1 MNKHDLIML
10 ALGALAGSVVT
21 GVAGYIYVNHKYT
34 PLREINETVQELEK
48 RKNELIKQNLYTEK
62 VIKTKTQ
69 EHEKKIAELEDQE
82 LRLYDS
88 TTTKASTYSD
98 FIDEEDDALDAL
110 REDMG
115 HPEERHS
122 SYFQEDGRFV
132 IDEGNSRWDGPL
144 TDDEQA
150 EFNECEGDSDMEH
163 TVLDSI
169 RRKRYQRTIP
179 NKHMYRIN
187 EKEHQNRPDWFD
199 TITIDYYET
208 DDIFAEGTMIVNNI
222 AGLIDVTVLNHFDP
236 DGTVWCR
243 NEKLECDYEIVDHAG
258 SWQNAVMHIPEDQ
271 VAPVHKYNKELADK
285 LEE

>member
-1 MNKHDLIML
+1 MDKHDLIML

-48 RKNELIKQNLYTEK
+48 RKTELLKQNQYTEE

-69 EHEKKIAELEDQE
+69 EHEKKMAELEDE
-82 LRLYDS
+82 AIRLYES
-88 TTTKASTYSD
+88 ESIKSSAYSD

-132 IDEGNSRWDGPL
+132 IDEGNPRWDGPL

-150 EFNECEGDSDMEH
+150 EFDDCEGDSDMEH
-163 TVLDSI
+163 TVLDAV
-169 RRKRYQRTIP
+169 RRKRYHRTIP
-179 NKHMYRIN
+179 NKHMYRIDEN
-187 EKEHQNRPDWFD
+187 EHQNRPDWFD

-208 DDIFAEGTMIVNNI
+208 DDIFTEGTMIINNI

-243 NEKLECDYEIVDHAG
+243 NEKLECDYEIMNHTG
-258 SWQNAVMHIPEDQ
+258 SWQNAVMHIPEEQ
-271 VAPVHKYNKELADK
+271 VAPVRKHYKELADK

>member
-34 PLREINETVQELEK
+34 PLREINETVQKLEK
-48 RKNELIKQNLYTEK
+48 RKEELFEQNEYIDKA
-62 VIKTKTQ
+62 IKTKTQ
-69 EHEKKIAELEDQE
+69 EHEKKIAELEDKE
-82 LRLYDS
+82 LRLYNSATNNTSEYD
-88 TTTKASTYSD
+88 D

-115 HPEERHS
+115 YSEEHHS

-132 IDEGNSRWDGPL
+132 IDEGNPRWDGPL
-144 TDDEQA
+144 TDDEQS

-169 RRKRYQRTIP
+169 RRKRYHQTIP
-179 NKHMYRIN
+179 NKHVYRID
-187 EKEHQNRPDWFD
+187 EKEHQNKPDWFD

-271 VAPVHKYNKELADK
+271 VAPVHKYNKELADRI
-285 LEE
+285 EE

>member
-34 PLREINETVQELEK
+34 PLREINETVQKLEK
-48 RKNELIKQNLYTEK
+48 RKEELFEQNAYTDK

-69 EHEKKIAELEDQE
+69 EHEKKIAELEDKE
-82 LRLYDS
+82 LRLRYSATNNASAYDN
-88 TTTKASTYSD
+88 
-98 FIDEEDDALDAL
+98 FVDEEDDALDAL

-115 HPEERHS
+115 YSEEHHS

-132 IDEGNSRWDGPL
+132 IDEGNPRWDGPL

-169 RRKRYQRTIP
+169 RRKRYHQTIP
-179 NKHMYRIN
+179 NKHVYRID
-187 EKEHQNRPDWFD
+187 EKEHQNKPDWFD

-285 LEE
+285 IEE

>member
-48 RKNELIKQNLYTEK
+48 RKEELFEQNEYTDK

-69 EHEKKIAELEDQE
+69 EHEKKIAELEDKE
-82 LRLYDS
+82 LRLRYS
-88 TTTKASTYSD
+88 ATNNTSTYDDS
-98 FIDEEDDALDAL
+98 IDEEDDALDAL
-110 REDMG
+110 REDMDYSDE
-115 HPEERHS
+115 HHS

-132 IDEGNSRWDGPL
+132 IDEDNPRWDGPL
-144 TDDEQA
+144 TDEEQA
-150 EFNECEGDSDMEH
+150 EFDECEGDSDMEH

-169 RRKRYQRTIP
+169 RRKRYHQTIP
-179 NKHMYRIN
+179 NKHVYRID
-187 EKEHQNRPDWFD
+187 EKEHQNKPDWFD

-258 SWQNAVMHIPEDQ
+258 SWQNAMMHIPEDQ
-271 VAPVHKYNKELADK
+271 VAPVHKYNKELADR